1 MSKLYR
7 VIDNTSVEQYN
18 VKVGDY
24 CTLVNPDDCDE
35 YCAWF
40 KNDNWVEDGVWC
52 LLQTMVEEVK

>member
-7 VIDNTSVEQYN
+7 VIDNTSVERYN

-24 CTLVNPDDCDE
+24 CTLVEDYDA

-52 LLQTMVEEVK
+52 LLQTMVEEVN